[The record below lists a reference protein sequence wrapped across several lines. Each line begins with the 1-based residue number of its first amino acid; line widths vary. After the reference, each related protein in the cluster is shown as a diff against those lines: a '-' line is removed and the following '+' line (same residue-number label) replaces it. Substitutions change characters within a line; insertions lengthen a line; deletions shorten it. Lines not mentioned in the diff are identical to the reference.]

1 MAGRVAVLVGIEQI
15 FFHCMK
21 AFMRS
26 QLWEPQTW
34 APDVFPS
41 HAQLVKSVQ
50 PTDETLEELE
60 RYYGAGYDAKGLYG

>member
-60 RYYGAGYDAKGLYG
+60 RYYGAGYAKGLYG

>member
-1 MAGRVAVLVGIEQI
+1 MADSSV
-15 FFHCMK
+15 
-21 AFMRS
+21 MREITTEA
-26 QLWEPQTW
+26 EPQTW

-60 RYYGAGYDAKGLYG
+60 RYYGPGYAKGLYR